1 MGLSSWDWLIYNHRI
16 WCNNFSLIKDGNYL
30 AAGTVEGIEIARVW
44 DFING
49 KNFNYNYSECKNNN
63 KNTFVNISKSKP
75 LRIIA
80 VAEEQNPIIFDLKEQ
95 QFILECTGCPIQL
108 FSISDVQSNENNK
121 YFYI

>member
-63 KNTFVNISKSKP
+63 KNTFVNISKSK